1 MKSLAIKESLD
12 VHFTLLSKSIRRLQK
27 ASVALDKERNT
38 AQKELENIMKKW
50 KKPGKKTISG
60 IRRVLGNGFCCPHK
74 GSEEGGVS
82 SVLRDE
88 ETEDEILLGI
98 LLHIGF
104 HVGTAELK
112 TLSQCRK
119 FPLKRLRKLVKKIQV
134 LNRKASAFEKG
145 FISEAGIKDREWYKH
160 LVVAPGKWLGL

>member
-1 MKSLAIKESLD
+1 LAIKESLN
-12 VHFTLLSKSIRRLQK
+12 VHFTSLSKSIRHLQK

-38 AQKELENIMKKW
+38 AQKELENIVKKW
-50 KKPGKKTISG
+50 KKTGTKTISG
-60 IRRVLGNGFCCPHK
+60 IRHVFGNGFSCPHQ
-74 GSEEGGVS
+74 GSKEGGVS
-82 SVLRDE
+82 RVPRDGQ
-88 ETEDEILLGI
+88 TEDEILLGI

-112 TLSQCRK
+112 TLSQCHK
-119 FPLKRLRKLVKKIQV
+119 LPLKRLRKLVKKIQV
-134 LNRKASAFEKG
+134 LNKKASAFEKG